1 LSAQLKIYFS
11 GSISAGRQR
20 QPLYA
25 QMVQFLESFG
35 VEVLS
40 AHVAQAEVLDKE
52 ASLSAET
59 IFLRDIAFI
68 EICHGMI
75 AEVSTPS
82 LGVGYEI
89 ATALSLERP
98 VLCLCEEGIFLTRML
113 TGNPHPQLQIRFYRD
128 TAEWQSAI
136 EKFCHNLTKEKKI
149 PLNFN

>member
-1 LSAQLKIYFS
+1 MRPQIQIYFS

-25 QMVQFLESFG
+25 EMVRFLESLG

-40 AHVAQAEVLDKE
+40 AHVAQPEVLDNE
-52 ASLSAET
+52 AALSAEM
-59 IFLRDIAFI
+59 IFLRDMALIRN
-68 EICHGMI
+68 CHGMI
-75 AEVSTPS
+75 AEVSMPS

-98 VLCLCEEGIFLTRML
+98 VLCLCEQGIFLTRML

-128 TAEWQSAI
+128 TAEWQSTI
-136 EKFCHNLTKEKKI
+136 EKFYVDLTKKI